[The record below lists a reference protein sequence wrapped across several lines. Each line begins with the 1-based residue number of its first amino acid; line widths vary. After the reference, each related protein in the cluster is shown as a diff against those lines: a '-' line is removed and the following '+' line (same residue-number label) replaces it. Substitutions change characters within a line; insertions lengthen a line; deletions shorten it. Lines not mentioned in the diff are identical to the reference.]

1 MKTNN
6 PQGITLKPKTILI
19 GVAVLLSCLVLFV
32 GGLIGTALYV
42 VSALKVET
50 PEPATPISSIE
61 RDARSVL
68 AVEGGLAKDHAFYFG
83 HLLKDAA
90 EHVEDDLKRK
100 GGVDTS
106 GECGELIRLLGTYGV
121 SDVKGVSYPG
131 LPDFVKNHLLVPVIP
146 KEDRQMSDKELGDFV
161 KQLDKVGD
169 AFLSV
174 AK

>member
-1 MKTNN
+1 MKNN
-6 PQGITLKPKTILI
+6 TQGLVISPKMILI
-19 GVAVLLSCLVLFV
+19 GAAVILSCSVVFI
-32 GGLIGTALYV
+32 GGLIGTAWWV
-42 VSALKVET
+42 VSSLKSES
-50 PEPATPISSIE
+50 PEAVVPISSIE
-61 RDARSVL
+61 KDVRSVL